1 MVLRM
6 NGAAITIGK
15 RDGTP
20 LLLNASDAI
29 RNFRYA
35 AAEVGHVILF

>member
-1 MVLRM
+1 M
-6 NGAAITIGK
+6 TIRK

-20 LLLNASDAI
+20 LLLDAPDAI

-35 AAEVGHVILF
+35 AAEVGHVILFLSTLLG